1 MAMSGANTKELMDLD
16 NKKPLLPVKYDV
28 IFRLFFADERN
39 LEDLTGFLKAVL
51 DLPDEDYQEIVI
63 IDPHLLPEY
72 VDDKL
77 AIIDIK
83 LRTKS
88 QKILHIEV
96 QLQVYPALRN
106 RIIYYGAKL
115 ITEQIGSSDKYSD
128 INKTISIII
137 TDEILIPTSQK
148 YHHRFTFFDPKAG
161 IELTDI
167 IEIYTIE
174 LMKLPD
180 STDGTALYDWAK
192 FIAAET
198 EEQLETLVQRNPE
211 FGKPILKLLKLSADE
226 QARDMFERREKGQR
240 DFNSFVYD
248 AEQKGLAESQKTIA
262 LKLIGRGRP
271 IEEIIEDTGL
281 SREEIEALQ
290 SIG

>member
-1 MAMSGANTKELMDLD
+1 MD